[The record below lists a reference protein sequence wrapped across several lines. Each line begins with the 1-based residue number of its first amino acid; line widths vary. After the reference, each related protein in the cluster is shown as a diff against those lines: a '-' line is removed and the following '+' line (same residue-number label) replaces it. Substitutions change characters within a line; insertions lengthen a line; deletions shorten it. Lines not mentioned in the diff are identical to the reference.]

1 MKVTYIKLQDV
12 DLKYNIDFP
21 ELESS
26 VNDLIMKYEI
36 FNVENGLY
44 FVNTPD
50 DAGKGYTEMII
61 FSDDYFLNNFIKK
74 TEKYLK
80 IYEVL
85 DITKEVKFDTFNND
99 FFVEKF
105 KSDDSNIYDIHQ
117 LEKFLELNMTSD
129 DILDK
134 INLFGI
140 ESITETEKMILK

>member
-26 VNDLIMKYEI
+26 VLDLVSKYEI

-61 FSDDYFLNNFIKK
+61 FSDDYFLSNFIKQ

-80 IYEVL
+80 IYEIL
-85 DITKEVKFDTFNND
+85 DITKEVKFDIFNND
-99 FFVEKF
+99 FFIEKF
-105 KSDDSNIYDIHQ
+105 KSNDSNIYDVHQ
-117 LEKFLELNMTSD
+117 LETFLELNMTSD
-129 DILDK
+129 DVLDK
-134 INLFGI
+134 INLCGI
-140 ESITETEKMILK
+140 EGISESEKMMLK